1 MINNN
6 SNQLTQLYPLVK
18 LIKLTNKLLI
28 KTRLKDLHLLVKII
42 RQKARMKIIIKK
54 NICPKCKLPI
64 NIGLSNSECSVK

>member
-6 SNQLTQLYPLVK
+6 TNQITQLYPLVK

-28 KTRLKDLHLLVKII
+28 KSRLKDLYPVIKVI
-42 RQKARMKIIIKK
+42 RKQARMKIIIKK

-64 NIGLSNSECSVK
+64 TIGLSNSECLA